1 MLESL
6 YIKNIALIKE
16 LNIPLGK
23 GFTVFTGETG
33 AGKSIIIDSIAI
45 LLGKNT
51 SRELIRTGEESA
63 SVSAMIYCDDK
74 DKNSTIA
81 DAGFDTDEDG
91 MLYFQKDI
99 SRSSRSSSK
108 LGGRS
113 IPASLHRELISEL
126 ITIHGQND
134 NQTLFRKQNHITI
147 LDSFVK
153 SDGLLSEYSAAY
165 DKVCALEKKIGEL
178 ERSDADA
185 LRRIDMLRFQADEIK
200 SAKLKAGEEQELEE
214 KKKRLRSAE
223 KIQKHAR
230 LIRKALYHNEKGVSA
245 SELTDKA
252 KGSIEVLSDFYPELS
267 NCAERLDSVLS
278 ELMDIAETVSDL
290 IPEEER
296 VPSELLDKIESR
308 LNTIEKLRRKY
319 GASEEEILEYYSKIQ
334 SELNDIQNASE
345 LIAEYKIQ
353 LTDAKNE
360 AFSVAEKL
368 SVERRAG
375 AAVVSQRV
383 CEVLDYLDMPGVRF
397 LVNVEGTKEL
407 KANGTDDVEFLL
419 SANPGEPLLPI
430 ASIASGGELSRI
442 MLAIKSVLAQ
452 SDSIPTLI
460 FDEID
465 TGISG
470 RTSRKVGIK
479 LKEISKEA
487 QVICVTHSAQIA
499 SLADTHIKISKEE
512 KEGRTETNV
521 TVLSNDERVTEVA
534 RILGG
539 IEVTQNQLNTAKEL
553 IDEGVKL

>member
-16 LNIPLGK
+16 LNISLGK

-33 AGKSIIIDSIAI
+33 AGKSIIIDSIAL

-51 SRELIRTGEESA
+51 SRELIRTGEDNA
-63 SVSAMIYCDDK
+63 SVSAMIYCTDK
-74 DKNSTIA
+74 DKLSMVS
-81 DAGFDTDEDG
+81 DAGFSADEDG
-91 MLYFQKDI
+91 LLYFQKDV
-99 SRSSRSSSK
+99 SRSTRSSSK

-134 NQTLFRKQNHITI
+134 NQTLFRKQNHINI

-153 SDGLLSEYSAAY
+153 NDALLSEYSAAY
-165 DKVCALEKKIGEL
+165 EKVCTLEKRIEEL

-185 LRRIDMLRFQADEIK
+185 LRRIDMLRFQADEIR
-200 SAKLKAGEEQELEE
+200 SAKLKVGEEEELEE
-214 KKKRLRSAE
+214 KKKRLLSAE

-230 LIRKALYHNEKGVSA
+230 LVYKALYHNEKGISA
-245 SELTDKA
+245 SELADKA
-252 KGSIEVLSDFYPELS
+252 KSSVEVLADFYPELS
-267 NCAERLDSVLS
+267 DCSERLGAVLY

-290 IPEEER
+290 VPEEER
-296 VPSELLDKIESR
+296 DPSELLDKIEGR

-319 GASEEEILEYYSKIQ
+319 GASETEILEYYESIQ
-334 SELNDIQNASE
+334 TELNDIQNASE
-345 LIAEYKIQ
+345 LIAEYKVQ
-353 LTDAKNE
+353 LEDAKAE
-360 AFSVAEKL
+360 AFLIAEKL
-368 SVERRAG
+368 SKQRRAG
-375 AAVVSQRV
+375 AGVISDKV

-397 LVNVEGTKEL
+397 SVNVEDMKEL

-430 ASIASGGELSRI
+430 SSIASGGELSRI
-442 MLAIKSVLAQ
+442 MLAVKSVLAQ

-460 FDEID
+460 FDEVD

-470 RTSRKVGIK
+470 KTSRKVGIK
-479 LKEISKEA
+479 LKEISKGA

-512 KEGRTETNV
+512 KEGRTETKV
-521 TVLSNDERVTEVA
+521 TVLSDEERIAEVA

-553 IDEGVKL
+553 IDEGVRL